1 MRVNLKRLI
10 FLAIFLTVLIIPYLV
25 FAQTA
30 APTADTGST
39 PNAIKNMQT
48 TAGSGGYVTAD
59 VDETTI
65 STIAGRVVAAVLG
78 LLGVLFISLMVY
90 GGGLWM
96 TAQGSEDQVEKAKTV
111 IKNSVIGLIVVISSY
126 AIYAFVALFFA
137 NPDK

>member
-1 MRVNLKRLI
+1 MKANLKRLI
-10 FLAIFLTVLIIPYLV
+10 FLAIFLAVLIIPYLV

-48 TAGSGGYVTAD
+48 TADSGGYVTAD

-111 IKNSVIGLIVVISSY
+111 IKNSTIGLIVIVSAG
-126 AIYAFVALFFA
+126 AIFLVVARIFRTGI
-137 NPDK
+137 